1 MDYLHRYMLMQ
12 LSKSL
17 TDEERDFLVGQ
28 TEEKRH
34 NEILLKLDDIRRKQN
49 FGIDVGANVVGNMA
63 YDVAI
68 LLAKKLLKL
77 IR

>member
-1 MDYLHRYMLMQ
+1 MDLLHRYMLME

-17 TDEERDFLVGQ
+17 TDEERAFLVGQ
-28 TEEKRH
+28 AEEKRH

-49 FGIDVGANVVGNMA
+49 FGIDVGANIVGNAA